1 MKRTATIAIYPG
13 TFDPITLGHVDIA
26 RRAAGLVDRVVLA
39 VSATNSGKRTVFTVA
54 ERTRLARESLA
65 GCAGV
70 EVADFD
76 CLVVEL
82 AKRMGARFLVR
93 GLRAVSDFDF
103 EFQLAGM
110 NRELMPE
117 LETLFLMP
125 AQRYIFLSSSIV
137 RELAALGGDVSTYV
151 PEPVQR
157 ALAARK
163 AR

>member
-1 MKRTATIAIYPG
+1 MKRKKAIAIYPG

-26 RRAAGLVDRVVLA
+26 RRAAGLVDQVILA
-39 VSATNSGKRTVFTVA
+39 VSATDSGKRTAFTIK
-54 ERTRLARESLA
+54 ERTRLAKESLA
-65 GCAGV
+65 DCTGITV
-70 EVADFD
+70 VNFD

-82 AKRMGARFLVR
+82 AKRMQARFLVR

-103 EFQLAGM
+103 EFQLASM

-137 RELAALGGDVSTYV
+137 RELASLGGDVSAYV
-151 PEPVQR
+151 PAPVQR
-157 ALAARK
+157 SLAARK
-163 AR
+163 TG